1 MTPATY
7 NLATVTAGDT
17 WSGVPQIRVEIDG
30 AAPSATLS
38 RVALQIRN
46 LPSSESAIVSLTS
59 ETGGGITISN
69 STTWTFSVPAQILAL
84 RAGTYV
90 YDIET
95 EDANGK
101 IQTFLSGS
109 ILVNTEVTRP

>member
-1 MTPATY
+1 MTPAIY

-17 WSGVPQIRVEIDG
+17 WAGVIQIRVEIDG
-30 AAPSATLS
+30 SAPSAALS

-46 LPSSESAIVSLTS
+46 LPSSESALVSLTS
-59 ETGGGITISN
+59 SAGGGISISN
-69 STTWTFSVPAQILAL
+69 SATWTFSVPPRILAL
-84 RAGTYV
+84 QAGAYV

-101 IQTFLSGS
+101 IQTFLKGS